1 MFQEVDSDNNG
12 IINEEQFRELLSMMN
27 CIQNEDEV
35 TYLLQ
40 LIDPYNNQQ
49 LTFSEVVHLFSSV
62 SIFSRLMYYSIWSQ
76 SVMMNLIR
84 VFHYWRSLLMTK
96 WRIKMRRRMMM
107 MMETILSNKRK
118 MKMRLMM
125 REELNWKEKS
135 IDLIIINLIIMLVLV
150 LHKLL
155 FAAFES
161 FTIY

>member
-1 MFQEVDSDNNG
+1 
-12 IINEEQFRELLSMMN
+12 
-27 CIQNEDEV
+27 
-35 TYLLQ
+35 
-40 LIDPYNNQQ
+40 
-49 LTFSEVVHLFSSV
+49 
-62 SIFSRLMYYSIWSQ
+62 
-76 SVMMNLIR
+76 
-84 VFHYWRSLLMTK
+84 MTK